1 MTNFDLSKS
10 FFLVGNFFRMGI
22 RHLQYTESSF
32 SASSIDVFVIKS
44 VLAMDQPQVYS
55 ALILFRQGLCEALS
69 HSWFNIWSYWWK
81 GGGPKLLISG
91 DSRSWLSF
99 GCIGLFPTFSWRN
112 AIYSKNWHLGNFDA
126 TTPDFMSS
134 LRFSRHFFKVPF
146 KFFSCF
152 FKMSTKTNKIHFHTK
167 QLTERWWYP

>member
-1 MTNFDLSKS
+1 MLWRRCSNVEATSWQRWKATLSQRWKLTS
-10 FFLVGNFFRMGI
+10 VQL
-22 RHLQYTESSF
+22 SF
-32 SASSIDVFVIKS
+32 STVPQRCDNLNNDVVTTLSQRHCASWV
-44 VLAMDQPQVYS
+44 
-55 ALILFRQGLCEALS
+55 
-69 HSWFNIWSYWWK
+69 NIWSYWWK

-112 AIYSKNWHLGNFDA
+112 AICSKNWHLGNFDA

-134 LRFSRHFFKVPF
+134 LRLSRNFFNVPF
-146 KFFSCF
+146 KFFSYF
-152 FKMSTKTNKIHFHTK
+152 FKMLTKTNKIHFHTK